1 MLVWRAWATPN
12 QTPWPDD
19 LNSDT
24 TFCGKYQQSS
34 GPNNSYPP
42 FLFIQMFFFL
52 IPTFLVHPHIL
63 LPHTH
68 LSYLFRSSS
77 SSDPS
82 FMVIQIFFFLI
93 CTLFIHVFFFLI
105 PTVLVHPIVLL
116 PYTQLSCSSTC
127 SSSAYSHFLFI
138 QMFLFLRP
146 TFLEL
151 ILTFQSL
158 LKGAWRKLSHNKY
171 ILS

>member
-52 IPTFLVHPHIL
+52 ILTFLVYSDVL
-63 LPHTH
+63 LPQTH
-68 LSYLFRSSS
+68 LSWLSRSSS
-77 SSDPS
+77 SSYAPCS
-82 FMVIQIFFFLI
+82 FTYSSSSYPPFLFIQLFFFLI
-93 CTLFIHVFFFLI
+93 HNF
-105 PTVLVHPIVLL
+105 LVHPLVLH
-116 PYTQLSCSSTC
+116 PHTHISCSSRC
-127 SSSAYSHFLFI
+127 SSSSDPPFLNW
-138 QMFLFLRP
+138 FLLSEAFLREAF
-146 TFLEL
+146 T
-151 ILTFQSL
+151 
-158 LKGAWRKLSHNKY
+158 RKKRK
-171 ILS
+171 